1 MSYFEMVGPY
11 LLRNTP
17 ELLAWLGGIV
27 LATSMLRRDGG
38 RAEKLLLA
46 GCSLMF
52 VIQLAGPFLS
62 GLVSLLLREG
72 WRTPQTVGLILSL
85 PTSVLRTAGLVCLV
99 LAFWVRFRTRRQ
111 ELA

>member
-1 MSYFEMVGPY
+1 MSYFEMVVPI

-17 ELLAWLGGIV
+17 ELLAWLGGTV
-27 LATSMLRRDGG
+27 LAVSMLRQGGG
-38 RAEKLLLA
+38 RAEKLFLA

-52 VIQLAGPFLS
+52 VIHLAGPFLS

-72 WRTPQTVGLILSL
+72 WRTPQTVGPFLQLPMGILGI
-85 PTSVLRTAGLVCLV
+85 AGLVCLV
-99 LAFWVRFRTRRQ
+99 LAFWVRFRPRKQ